1 MVGYHYRLNG
11 HELEQIL
18 GDGERQ
24 GSLECCSPWICKESG
39 KTEGLNNNKKSAQS
53 PTEQEVIREGPT

>member
-53 PTEQEVIREGPT
+53 PTE